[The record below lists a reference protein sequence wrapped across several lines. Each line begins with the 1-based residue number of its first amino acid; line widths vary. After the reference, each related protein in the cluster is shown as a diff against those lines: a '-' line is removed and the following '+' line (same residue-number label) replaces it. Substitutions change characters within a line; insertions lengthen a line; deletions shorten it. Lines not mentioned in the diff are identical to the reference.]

1 MLQYPSISIT
11 TFHDVE
17 ILVRYFE
24 CNRGSYDNVVESWI
38 RDNIGDNKDVLD
50 YYSEHMSNTFTS
62 YWEIVGKRVKVFNSR
77 NKEKFDKRI
86 KRFEDLLIK
95 LKAFKQE
102 FETMTISMTVERQWV
117 YKVVS
122 LPQPFASL
130 LVMGLLDEFR
140 VSNIGSCKEGDF
152 VYVYAT
158 EMTQEAKE
166 KLWYDNHIYGKF
178 YNALEMGNLP
188 NELPINAYI
197 GQFRIKDYRS
207 YKKVGVDKAFVFDKP
222 IDCDYNDMPKFIAT
236 YSRHQAPIKKIQFR
250 NRAIE
255 VPLSEE
261 NWEKLGNMKDEF
273 FLYWEDEYSQFCSL
287 WGSNKDEQGLYDIV
301 FYNGANRKR
310 YYQLENQAVVCN
322 VRKDKQTNLTFYV
335 LEFCFEY
342 IEEKTDVENNSFD
355 ILQKKDW
362 ILDWSC
368 VRFKDG
374 YIVVSAPLDDK
385 VKFKTKAFPL
395 KGSIEAFNYLKD
407 YLNDRLS
414 PVHCTVE
421 KMNLTIYDQIR
432 LNEAIEKFATAS
444 RQRGITTVGSS
455 PTKRITPMQMSFKQA
470 LSKAQKMTEE
480 EFKKYKSEFID
491 FLVAQQSKK
500 FKVIPCV
507 ERLAH
512 STGDTTEYAF
522 MFSIECKSGNILIV
536 HENVNPDRS
545 TLLFVVKRE
554 NYDKAIRAIY
564 DFLQSAEINKRS
576 SIRSGDIDKGQVGI
590 ESYNS
595 INHDNLYS
603 WQKVITNYKRHYSNG
618 FVYY

>member
-1 MLQYPSISIT
+1 MTQYPSITIT

-24 CNRGSYDNVVESWI
+24 CNRGFYDNVVESWI

-62 YWEIVGKRVKVFNSR
+62 YWAIVGKRVNVFNPR

-102 FETMTISMTVERQWV
+102 FETMTISMTVERKWV

-140 VSNIGSCKEGDF
+140 VSDIGSCKEGDF

-197 GQFRIKDYRS
+197 GQFRIKDYRP

-236 YSRHQAPIKKIQFR
+236 YSRHQAPIKKIRYR

-261 NWEKLGNMKDEF
+261 NWEKLDNMKDEF

-432 LNEAIEKFATAS
+432 LNEAIVKFATAS
-444 RQRGITTVGSS
+444 RQRGITSAGSS
-455 PTKRITPMQMSFKQA
+455 PTKRIAPVQMSFKQA

-480 EFKKYKSEFID
+480 EFKKYKSKYID
-491 FLVAQQSKK
+491 YLVTLQSKNY
-500 FKVIPCV
+500 KVIPCV

-512 STGDTTEYAF
+512 SNSDNTEYAF
-522 MFSIECKSGNILIV
+522 MFSIECSSGKILIV

-545 TLLFVVKRE
+545 TLLFLVRE
-554 NYDKAIRAIY
+554 QDFNRSIREIY
-564 DFLQSAEINKRS
+564 DFLQGAEINKRS
-576 SIRSGDIDKGQVGI
+576 SLRDRSIEIKNAGI
-590 ESYNS
+590 VSYRS
-595 INHDNLYS
+595 INHDDIYS
-603 WQKVITNYKRHYSNG
+603 WKQTINTYKQYR
-618 FVYY
+618 